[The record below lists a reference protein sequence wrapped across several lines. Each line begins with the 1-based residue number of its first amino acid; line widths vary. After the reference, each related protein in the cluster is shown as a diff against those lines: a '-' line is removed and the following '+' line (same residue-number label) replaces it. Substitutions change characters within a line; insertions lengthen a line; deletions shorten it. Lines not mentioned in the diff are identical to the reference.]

1 AFFDKHYAPNNI
13 VLVLSG
19 DLSLAEVLPL
29 VKKYYAP
36 IPARKIDVR
45 VSPPVRPPQKS
56 QVIQKASPL
65 VKQTIWSAHIL
76 VDPARPETI
85 AASDA
90 RTVLVKILGD
100 ARTGRLYRRLVVKEK
115 MATSAY
121 ISFDPVSVGP
131 SRFTFGITPAPDAD
145 LDKIAAIV
153 AEEVNRIA
161 AEGVTET
168 ELENARKALEI
179 DAVYAR
185 DSVMGSARIL
195 GEALISG

>member
-1 AFFDKHYAPNNI
+1 
-13 VLVLSG
+13 
-19 DLSLAEVLPL
+19 
-29 VKKYYAP
+29 
-36 IPARKIDVR
+36 
-45 VSPPVRPPQKS
+45 
-56 QVIQKASPL
+56 
-65 VKQTIWSAHIL
+65 
-76 VDPARPETI
+76 
-85 AASDA
+85 
-90 RTVLVKILGD
+90 
-100 ARTGRLYRRLVVKEK
+100 
-115 MATSAY
+115 ATSAY

-195 GEALISG
+195 GEALCSGRDVPTVEAWPERSRAVTGDAVKAAAEEVGVKYKNVLIAVLTPEKVK